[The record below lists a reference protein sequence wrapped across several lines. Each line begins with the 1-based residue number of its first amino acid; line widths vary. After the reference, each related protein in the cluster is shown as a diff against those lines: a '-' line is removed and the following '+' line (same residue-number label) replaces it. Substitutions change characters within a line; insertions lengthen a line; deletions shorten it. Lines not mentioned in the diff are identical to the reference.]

1 MIPLLAAAVIALASS
16 PPDPPTPESPVDQRI
31 SSSSQAAEALQG
43 ELDGAWDL
51 TDLEGRKLYALQIV
65 DPPGPR
71 PHLEAAWRRLTG
83 PPSIDA
89 SGPAD
94 IAQPTAS
101 VLRLSFSQGGSA
113 VRIDLRR
120 NRAGEWSGRLIE
132 QGRVLRVTL
141 RRSAA

>member
-1 MIPLLAAAVIALASS
+1 MIPLLASAVLALACA
-16 PPDPPTPESPVDQRI
+16 PPAPPTQGSPVDQRI
-31 SSSSQAAEALQG
+31 SSSYEAAQALQG

-51 TDLEGRKLYALQIV
+51 TDLEGRRLYSLQIV

-71 PHLEAAWRRLTG
+71 PHLEAAWRSLTA
-83 PPSIDA
+83 PASIDA
-89 SGPAD
+89 SGPAG
-94 IAQPTAS
+94 ITQPTTS
-101 VLRLSFSQGGSA
+101 VLRLSFSQVGGP

-120 NRAGEWSGRLIE
+120 GRAGEWSGRLIE

>member
-1 MIPLLAAAVIALASS
+1 MIPLLTVAFLALAGA
-16 PPDPPTPESPVDQRI
+16 PPPPPTPSSRVDQRI
-31 SSSSQAAEALQG
+31 SSSYEAAQALQG

-51 TDLEGRKLYALQIV
+51 TDPEGRKLYSLQIV

-71 PHLEAAWRRLTG
+71 PRLEAAWRGLPG
-83 PPSIDA
+83 PASIDA

-94 IAQPTAS
+94 ITQPTPSA
-101 VLRLSFSQGGSA
+101 LRLGFSRGGAA

-120 NRAGEWSGRLIE
+120 GRAGEWSGRLIE
-132 QGRVLRVTL
+132 EGRVFRVTL

>member
-1 MIPLLAAAVIALASS
+1 MIPVLAAAVLALAAS
-16 PPDPPTPESPVDQRI
+16 PPAPPTPGSPVDQRI
-31 SSSSQAAEALQG
+31 SSSYEAAQALQG
-43 ELDGAWDL
+43 ELDGAWVL
-51 TDLEGRKLYALQIV
+51 TDLEGRELYRLQIV

-71 PHLEAAWRRLTG
+71 PRLEAAWRGLTG
-83 PPSIDA
+83 PASIDA

-94 IAQPTAS
+94 IARPTAS
-101 VLRLSFSQGGSA
+101 ALRLGFSRGGSA

-120 NRAGEWSGRLIE
+120 GGAGSWSGRLIE